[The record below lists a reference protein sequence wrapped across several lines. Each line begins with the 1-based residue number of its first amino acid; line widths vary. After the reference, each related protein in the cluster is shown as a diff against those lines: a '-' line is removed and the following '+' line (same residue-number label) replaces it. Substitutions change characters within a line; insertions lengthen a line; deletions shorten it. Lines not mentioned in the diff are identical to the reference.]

1 MELCLFNFLEKKNDK
16 FNLQRVVGKA
26 AKLAMNYSPK
36 CHIFWCNSIRVVEK
50 IQKDMSVERSIFA
63 DVLSYQLITSTL
75 LTDEA
80 ESLKLNGS
88 REKKNH
94 TSFHMEQLQTKK
106 WNSNNIT
113 NVFH

>member
-1 MELCLFNFLEKKNDK
+1 
-16 FNLQRVVGKA
+16 
-26 AKLAMNYSPK
+26 
-36 CHIFWCNSIRVVEK
+36 
-50 IQKDMSVERSIFA
+50 MSVERSIFA

-94 TSFHMEQLQTKK
+94 TSFHMEQRQTKK
-106 WNSNNIT
+106 
-113 NVFH
+113 